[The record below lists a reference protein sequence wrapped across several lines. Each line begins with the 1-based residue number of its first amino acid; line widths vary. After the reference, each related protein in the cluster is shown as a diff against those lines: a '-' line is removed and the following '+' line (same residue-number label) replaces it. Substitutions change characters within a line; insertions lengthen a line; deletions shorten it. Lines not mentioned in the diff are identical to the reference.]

1 MLAITNG
8 SWTSGIYQE
17 KYARS
22 LILALRYNVEK
33 QFAEFKMSTKNWKRR
48 KHVTHPNRL
57 GLGI

>member
-33 QFAEFKMSTKNWKRR
+33 QFAESQNVDKKLKTSKTCD
-48 KHVTHPNRL
+48 TS
-57 GLGI
+57 